1 MTKKV
6 VYSRHRDT
14 SVVTRSETGRKT
26 GTALTVQGNGN
37 GRVGGGNGE
46 RGQALK
52 VTEPEL
58 TI

>member
-1 MTKKV
+1 M

-26 GTALTVQGNGN
+26 GASLTVQGDGS
-37 GRVGGGNGE
+37 GRVGLGNGE

-52 VTEPEL
+52 VTEQEL